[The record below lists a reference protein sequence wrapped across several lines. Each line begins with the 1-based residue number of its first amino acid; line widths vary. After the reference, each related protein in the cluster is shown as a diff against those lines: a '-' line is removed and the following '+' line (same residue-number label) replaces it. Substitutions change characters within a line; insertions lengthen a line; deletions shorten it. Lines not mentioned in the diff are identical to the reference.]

1 MTTSVLDRVPV
12 DDIAAQ
18 VHDARPGRVA
28 LTVVAGFFFCLGW
41 VAAKVFA
48 VAFLAGAW
56 AFVAVREGWRAS
68 HGPSKTA
75 QLAKL
80 QAENEQLKTI
90 ASRFS

>member
-18 VHDARPGRVA
+18 VREAKPGRVA

-48 VAFLAGAW
+48 VAWLAASW
-56 AFVAVREGWRAS
+56 SFVAVREGWRAS
-68 HGPSKTA
+68 HGPSRGQ
-75 QLAKL
+75 QLAAL
-80 QAENEQLKTI
+80 AAEVEHLR
-90 ASRFS
+90 AMAARG